1 MTMQRTNY
9 EDQIKSYKIK
19 MDWFFG
25 EYIVDDPN
33 GFYGAGCKDFL

>member
-25 EYIVDDPN
+25 EYIVDAPN
-33 GFYGAGCKDFL
+33 GFYGAGYKDFL

>member
-19 MDWFFG
+19 MDWFFC
-25 EYIVDDPN
+25 EYIVDTPN

>member
-9 EDQIKSYKIK
+9 EDHIKSYKIK
-19 MDWFFG
+19 MDWLFG